1 MADSVRSRNHGGDF
15 ANSAI
20 VNFVCLS
27 YNISSKEDV
36 SMLNEVVFLKHVSLE
51 CFAKNYKFHLL
62 MPINYSRSTEYG
74 NILKIPMI
82 CCI

>member
-1 MADSVRSRNHGGDF
+1 
-15 ANSAI
+15 
-20 VNFVCLS
+20 
-27 YNISSKEDV
+27 
-36 SMLNEVVFLKHVSLE
+36 MLNEVVFLKHVSLE

-74 NILKIPMI
+74 NILKVRMI